1 MNSLRFWI
9 RCNVLLV
16 ASVLFVA
23 FAASTSAQV
32 QSTTTTTTSGVQTTE
47 VKIESGEV
55 VAVKGNNLFVKMA
68 DGTLRDYPNVPE
80 SAKVSVDGKQL
91 GVHDLMPG
99 MKLVRATVTTTTPQV
114 VTTVQTVTGK
124 VWQVNPPLVVIL
136 TLDDGTNQEFKIP
149 EGQKFMVDGTETD
162 AFGLKKGMVVS
173 ATKVVE
179 VPETVVTKGKAVVG
193 TMPWDAPV
201 LIFAPK

>member
-1 MNSLRFWI
+1 MKASTIWNKK
-9 RCNVLLV
+9 VLMLATGIVCV
-16 ASVLFVA
+16 AV
-23 FAASTSAQV
+23 AASTSAQV
-32 QSTTTTTTSGVQTTE
+32 QSTTTTTSGIPTKDVT
-47 VKIESGEV
+47 IERGEV

-124 VWQVNPPLVVIL
+124 VWHVTPPSSLIL
-136 TLDDGTNQEFKIP
+136 TLEDGKNQEFKIP
-149 EGQKFMVDGTETD
+149 EGQKFMVEGTETD

-193 TMPWDAPV
+193 TMPWDVPV
-201 LIFAPK
+201 LIVK